1 MSDSI
6 FNFKNYPIVFIGSGM
21 SKRYLENSPTWP
33 ELLEEYW
40 SKIDNNGQGFYNYL
54 SEIKDKYK
62 EEQNDSD
69 LNYKVYSDAAT
80 YIEKKFK
87 AWIHIISAT
96 SLIGK

>member
-40 SKIDNNGQGFYNYL
+40 NKIDNNGQGFYNYL

-62 EEQNDSD
+62 EKQNDPD
-69 LNYKVYSDAAT
+69 LNHKVYSDAAT
-80 YIEKKFK
+80 YIEKN
-87 AWIHIISAT
+87 SMDY
-96 SLIGK
+96 LIQGKYH